1 MKDTDSKKRI
11 IFVDDEPKVLNGIRR
26 SLVQQQNKWDMVF
39 ATSGTEALK
48 ALSGPQVDVLVTD
61 IAMPGINGL
70 DLVKH
75 TNKEHPNTKCIVLTG
90 TADLKLTEQLIN
102 SASVFR
108 FYTKPYSAELLSEG
122 IADALESKVIDPAVP
137 RRTEDEEFELGVL
150 DKIPTGVLVASEN
163 GHIQFMNQSAAKV
176 LSKNNAI
183 GVGPSDM
190 LKGQTPDQ
198 SKQLLGLIKDVAASS
213 FEETRGLTLTDPEN
227 GESLHFII
235 SAYRDDSVIAFIT
248 DPSETPLP
256 DAKLIGEL
264 FHLTPS
270 ESNLTERLV
279 KGDSVKEAA
288 SMLGITEQS
297 ARTYLKN
304 VLSKLSV
311 SRQAELVSKIL
322 STSLPA
328 RSFNHFSQT

>member
-1 MKDTDSKKRI
+1 MNDANGRKRV
-11 IFVDDEPKVLNGIRR
+11 IFVDDEPRVLNGIRR
-26 SLVQQQNKWDMVF
+26 ALVQRRDEWEMVF
-39 ATSGTEALK
+39 VVSGTEALDV
-48 ALSGPQVDVLVTD
+48 LSGTHVDVLVTD
-61 IAMPGINGL
+61 IAMPRINGL

-75 TNKEHPNTKCIVLTG
+75 TNMEHPNTKCIVLTG
-90 TADLKLTEQLIN
+90 TADLKLAEQLIN

-122 IADALESKVIDPAVP
+122 IADALKSKAIDPAVP
-137 RRTEDEEFELGVL
+137 FRSEDEEFELGIL
-150 DKIPTGVLVASEN
+150 DKISTGVLVASEN
-163 GHIQFMNQSAAKV
+163 GRIQFMNQSAAKV

-198 SKQLLGLIKDVAASS
+198 SKQLLGLIKDVATSR
-213 FEETRGLTLTDPEN
+213 FEETRGLTLTDPES
-227 GESLHFII
+227 GESLHFIF
-235 SAYRDDSVIAFIT
+235 SAHRDDSVIVFLT

-279 KGDSVKEAA
+279 KGDSIKEAA
-288 SMLGITEQS
+288 TALGITEQS

-304 VLSKLSV
+304 ILSKMSAG
-311 SRQAELVSKIL
+311 RQAELLRRIL
-322 STSLPA
+322 LTNLPG
-328 RSFNHFSQT
+328 